1 MEIQSE
7 QLVLFE
13 KYESDVVMVKLSW
26 NWACTSVEWEF
37 TIYAWAFQKA
47 NRLLITNLL
56 SETDGNDGLKRSIS
70 VMLFCFYGEIDGQT
84 S

>member
-1 MEIQSE
+1 M
-7 QLVLFE
+7 LKLF
-13 KYESDVVMVKLSW
+13 KKQID
-26 NWACTSVEWEF
+26 F
-37 TIYAWAFQKA
+37 
-47 NRLLITNLL
+47 TNLL

>member
-26 NWACTSVEWEF
+26 NWACTVLPWSGNLQF
-37 TIYAWAFQKA
+37 MLKLFKKQIDF
-47 NRLLITNLL
+47 TNLL

-70 VMLFCFYGEIDGQT
+70 VMLFCFHGEIDGQT